1 MVQHLLSGLL
11 DVVLHA
17 SVIGLACLGIGW
29 YRATV
34 DGLPPS
40 RRRLAWG
47 VIFGGLAALTML
59 QPTLPLPDMLI
70 DIRATMI
77 ALGTFFGG
85 LTGGLTTTLIAVI
98 VRLWIGGPMALV
110 GTTGI
115 AVTFIASFTLLQC
128 FSYRRGNLHLWQW
141 SVLGL
146 VAGMSGS
153 SPSFLLFEP
162 GQAWRLV
169 SMGAPQQI
177 VAVWLSTVG
186 FAYIIMRVDQSRR
199 NQEALALREQQLV
212 TANEQLTALMRQLD
226 QRNADY
232 AAALE
237 KAEAF
242 SRAKSQFLA
251 NMSHELKTPLNAI
264 LGFSDLLT
272 MPDATLDSRKVIP
285 YAADINRSGQ
295 HLLKIVDDVLSMVR
309 IEADAI
315 VADRTRLR
323 LDKIAEEAINSLRP
337 LLNEK
342 QQRIV
347 VDISAELHGNGDPAL
362 LRQALIHI
370 ISNAAKFS
378 PRGGLIRVEAGR
390 IDDDTTEIRIIDS
403 GDGFAEATHEEAF
416 QPFWQRDNSN
426 SREYGG
432 LGLGLSIAQHFIEI
446 QGGKISI
453 DRAASGGACVRLQIA
468 GVSAQASS
476 TG

>member
-1 MVQHLLSGLL
+1 MIQHLLSGFL

-29 YRATV
+29 YKRAV
-34 DGLPPS
+34 DNLQSSIRWLIWGL
-40 RRRLAWG
+40 
-47 VIFGGLAALTML
+47 IFGGLAALTML
-59 QPTLPLPDMLI
+59 QPTLPLPDLLI
-70 DIRATMI
+70 DVRATMI
-77 ALGTFFGG
+77 ALATYFGG
-85 LTGGLTTTLIAVI
+85 WAGGLGATAITMI
-98 VRLWIGGPMALV
+98 VRLWIGGSMALV
-110 GTTGI
+110 GMAGI
-115 AVTFIASFTLLQC
+115 AVAFIGSLILLQC
-128 FSYRRGNLHLWQW
+128 FAYRRGNLRLWQW
-141 SVLGL
+141 SLLGL
-146 VAGMSGS
+146 IAGMSGS
-153 SPSFLLFEP
+153 APSFLIYEP
-162 GQAWRLV
+162 SQAWRLV
-169 SMGAPQQI
+169 SLGAPQQTA
-177 VAVWLSTVG
+177 AVCLSTIS

-199 NQEALALREQQLV
+199 NQQALALREQQLV
-212 TANEQLTALMRQLD
+212 AANEKLTALMRQLD

-232 AAALE
+232 AVALE

-272 MPDATLDSRKVIP
+272 LPETTLDSGKIIP

-309 IEADAI
+309 IEADTI
-315 VADRTRLR
+315 VAERAQFR
-323 LDKIAEEAINSLRP
+323 LDKLAEDAINSLRP
-337 LLNEK
+337 LLHEK

-347 VDISAELHGNGDPAL
+347 TKVDVELRGNGDPAL
-362 LRQALIHI
+362 MRQALIHV

-378 PRGGLIRVEAGR
+378 PRGALIRIEAEQ
-390 IDDDTTEIRIIDS
+390 IDDGTTELRIIDS
-403 GDGFAEATHEEAF
+403 GDGFDDATREDAF

-468 GVSAQASS
+468 AAFGEAPSS
-476 TG
+476 N